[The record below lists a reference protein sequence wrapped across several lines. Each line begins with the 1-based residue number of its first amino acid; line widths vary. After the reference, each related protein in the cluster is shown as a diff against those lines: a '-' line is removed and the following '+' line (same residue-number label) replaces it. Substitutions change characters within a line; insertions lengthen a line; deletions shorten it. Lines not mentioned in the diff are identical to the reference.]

1 MDINIKTKIEE
12 FANKYSNSLNIFS
25 KEELSY
31 NTSNIGTLNSF
42 SRNLVVEY
50 TNGQKVFNHIVNHS
64 ISRILEFLSLD
75 IEYFSKEIESM
86 KESDKYFCKLVKPL
100 FETKNSEII
109 EDKNSYDKLLY
120 IVFFYLGFQ
129 RSIIYFLQSSSL
141 NQNSLA
147 NIKNNTTIRYGIL
160 PKVFL
165 LEDRYQMR
173 HWFEMKRFDNY
184 LERINYN
191 IMNNIQYMILTG
203 SKWGERESERDL
215 INMCIYF
222 NVSDDRIFLSEK
234 YKGYNLNIYIRV
246 RINNKKDGSIIRFYN
261 KINRNNINISFK
273 DGSLNNYS
281 ESLNDRLYILNIMSN
296 ILSELH
302 ILKNI
307 EDAEN
312 IERKKKYIILFY
324 YSLIFLM
331 PFSLGTAS
339 IAEISFY
346 SLWKYYIGENIRI
359 NQNILFDVEALTLRF
374 DSFYKNCM
382 ELDQNEVNEIKMTP
396 YLYVV

>member
-12 FANKYSNSLNIFS
+12 FSTKYSNSLNIFS

-31 NTSNIGTLNSF
+31 NTSNIETLNSF

-50 TNGQKVFNHIVNHS
+50 TTGQKVFNHIVNHS
-64 ISRILEFLSLD
+64 ISRILEFLPLD
-75 IEYFSKEIESM
+75 NTYFSKRLELM
-86 KESDKYFCKLVKPL
+86 KTSDKYFCKLLKPL
-100 FETKNSEII
+100 FKARESGII
-109 EDKNSYDKLLY
+109 HDSYDKLLY

-129 RSIIYFLQSSSL
+129 RSVIYLLQSSYL
-141 NQNSLA
+141 
-147 NIKNNTTIRYGIL
+147 NNTNLNFLNNTNINYGIL
-160 PKVFL
+160 NKSFL
-165 LEDRYQMR
+165 DDTKYIMIHL
-173 HWFEMKRFDNY
+173 FKMKRFNNY
-184 LERINYN
+184 LDRINYN
-191 IMNNIQYMILTG
+191 IKNNKRHIDFIKTN
-203 SKWGERESERDL
+203 ES
-215 INMCIYF
+215 MAMYKGCIYF
-222 NVSDDRIFLSEK
+222 YVSNDITILPINK
-234 YKGYNLNIYIRV
+234 NIYLFIEP
-246 RINNKKDGSIIRFYN
+246 IIFIKNGSII
-261 KINRNNINISFK
+261 NNINNINNTSIEPSIMVHYA
-273 DGSLNNYS
+273 SLNNYS

-307 EDAEN
+307 EDVEN

-359 NQNILFDVEALTLRF
+359 NQNILFDVEALTLPF